1 MSLIVKDG
9 GGTNIPLLPE
19 DVYPAVCNML
29 VDLGDQYSKQ
39 FDKTSHKVLI
49 CWEIPSETL
58 ESGETRRLSKTYT
71 ATLNEK
77 GNLRKDLIAWRGRD
91 FTPDELKEFDLRR
104 VAGAPCML
112 QIVHKVK
119 QDGSKFASIAA
130 IMKLPKGMPAPKP
143 SGEVIVFDLDNAE
156 EAMKKLS
163 ALPDWMQER
172 VKESDTW
179 HDIINEA
186 EYIKQEAAGKAE
198 EGENSAESWAED
210 EDDDSGCNLP
220 F

>member
-1 MSLIVKDG
+1 
-9 GGTNIPLLPE
+9 
-19 DVYPAVCNML
+19 ML

-39 FDKTSHKVLI
+39 FDKTSHKVLV

-58 ESGETRRLSKTYT
+58 ENGETRRLSKTYT

-91 FTPDELKEFDLRR
+91 FTPEELKAFDLRNI
-104 VAGAPCML
+104 AGAPCML

-119 QDGSKFASIAA
+119 QDGSKFANIAA
-130 IMKLPKGMPAPKP
+130 IMKLPKGMPTPKP
-143 SGEVIVFDLDNAE
+143 SGDVIVFDLDNVE
-156 EAMKKLS
+156 EAMQKISL
-163 ALPDWMQER
+163 LPDWMQER

-179 HDIINEA
+179 RDIINEA
-186 EYIKQEAAGKAE
+186 EYMKQEASGKTA
-198 EGENSAESWAED
+198 EGEKSSKGEGFT
-210 EDDDSGCNLP
+210 EDDDDLGLP